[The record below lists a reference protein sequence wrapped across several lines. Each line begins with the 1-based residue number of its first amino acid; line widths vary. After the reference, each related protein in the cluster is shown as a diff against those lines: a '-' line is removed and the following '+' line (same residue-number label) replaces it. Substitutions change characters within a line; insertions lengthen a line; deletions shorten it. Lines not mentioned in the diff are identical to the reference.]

1 MSANFEA
8 KKQIV
13 EEIKE
18 KIKASKSV
26 VLVKSCGLTVA
37 EDTEMRREFRKNN
50 VEYKVLKNT
59 LIRRAFNDLG
69 ITDFDSDL
77 NGPSTV
83 AFGQDETSAAKV
95 IVESGK
101 KYEDKVSIKSAYID
115 GSKVD
120 ANGVKALASIP
131 SKETLIAMLLTVL
144 QGPVSSFARV
154 IKAIADKQQA

>member
-59 LIRRAFNDLG
+59 LIRRAVRTKRLRQKLSLDRERSMKTKFRLRVR
-69 ITDFDSDL
+69 I
-77 NGPSTV
+77 STEV
-83 AFGQDETSAAKV
+83 
-95 IVESGK
+95 
-101 KYEDKVSIKSAYID
+101 
-115 GSKVD
+115 
-120 ANGVKALASIP
+120 
-131 SKETLIAMLLTVL
+131 
-144 QGPVSSFARV
+144 R
-154 IKAIADKQQA
+154 